1 MTPAARE
8 QAAKWIADA
17 FETGEALEALS
28 PEFAPRS
35 VVDGQRVAALTLEI
49 LGLIPCGVRV
59 APGPGGKPVAGP
71 MLETRLLAPGTPV
84 TLAAL
89 PHARATAAIVA
100 VLDDE
105 LPRRAGGLPPIR
117 GLHPAIDITASRFR
131 EPVTSGAMLAADLGG
146 LGQVIAGKLGKLP
159 EEEVAVTLAPAGK
172 RPRGLPHDL
181 LQALDSAAEAARK
194 LGGLPPGALLVVA
207 GLSPALIPMIGQTL
221 SAGFGALGRANA
233 EFA

>member
-8 QAAKWIADA
+8 QAAKWLADA
-17 FETGEALEALS
+17 FETGNALDPLS

-35 VVDGQRVAALTLEI
+35 VVDGQRVAALTLDI
-49 LGLIPCGVRV
+49 LGLVPCGVRV

-71 MLETRLLAPGTPV
+71 MLETRLLAAGTPV

-105 LPRRAGGLPPIR
+105 LSRRAGSLPPIR
-117 GLHPAIDITASRFR
+117 GLHPAIDLTASRFR
-131 EPVTSGAMLAADLGG
+131 DPVTSGAMLAADLGG
-146 LGQVIAGKLGKLP
+146 LGQVVTGKLGKLP

-172 RPRGLPHDL
+172 RPRGLPQDL
-181 LQALDSAAEAARK
+181 LQALDSAAEAARR

-207 GLSPALIPMIGQTL
+207 GLSPALIPLVGQAL
-221 SAGFGALGRANA
+221 SAAFGPLGRASA
-233 EFA
+233 DFA